1 MKRTLTYLATLLAL
15 TATAN
20 ATPFDYTY
28 AIDTVLN
35 IPADSALTLATSNA
49 VITNEGA
56 CAYYQPVGGNL
67 NQAVIDFHFAFD
79 DPVLDG
85 QVFANFAFFNW
96 WYGEGWG
103 WLYGSK
109 DGSNWTTLI
118 GQMGPPSEGAGVYP
132 AFDDTLPLQILGAT
146 DLYFRAVI
154 DNTNT
159 SGNSSNPFRN
169 TAQFLRS
176 SPDGVDNFLL
186 EVNFVPEPA
195 TAGLLAVGG
204 MALIRRRWK

>member
-85 QVFANFAFFNW
+85 QVFEPSCN
-96 WYGEGWG
+96 
-103 WLYGSK
+103 
-109 DGSNWTTLI
+109 DGSH
-118 GQMGPPSEGAGVYP
+118 
-132 AFDDTLPLQILGAT
+132 IL
-146 DLYFRAVI
+146 
-154 DNTNT
+154 
-159 SGNSSNPFRN
+159 RN
-169 TAQFLRS
+169 
-176 SPDGVDNFLL
+176 V
-186 EVNFVPEPA
+186 
-195 TAGLLAVGG
+195 
-204 MALIRRRWK
+204 RR